1 MLNKISEY
9 INDNKFRIILYEDKV
24 NIINYKKI
32 ITLENNYISILT
44 SNKKILIKG
53 NNLVLNKLL
62 DSEMLIKGNINSV
75 EVIDA

>member
-1 MLNKISEY
+1 MFNKISEY